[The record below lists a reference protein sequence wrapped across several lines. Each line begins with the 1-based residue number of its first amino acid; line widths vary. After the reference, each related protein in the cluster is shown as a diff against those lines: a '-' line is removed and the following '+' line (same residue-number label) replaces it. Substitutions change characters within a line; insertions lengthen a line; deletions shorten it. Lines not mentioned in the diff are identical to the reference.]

1 MPRAKGIDSFTD
13 LYEKAVGIRS
23 NSFLSSFI
31 LGHLMIEY
39 LLVKIAEL
47 KQPSLNK
54 LIETLNHERL
64 IELVSGLGELDESM
78 KETLLAINTMRNKL
92 AHRIS
97 YTPTITEY
105 KNIVLL
111 AQEAFSDMTDGIMQ
125 TLDEIEGKSSLDE
138 CEEYIFHE
146 LFMQISYDLHEIY
159 IALGGDWD
167 IFHENT

>member
-1 MPRAKGIDSFTD
+1 MPRAKGINSFTD
-13 LYEKAVGIRS
+13 LYERAVGIRD

-31 LGHLMIEY
+31 LGHLMTEY

-47 KQPSLNK
+47 KQPTLTK

-64 IELVSGLGELDESM
+64 VELVFGLGELDEPM

-97 YTPTITEY
+97 YTPSIIEY

-111 AQEAFSDMTDGIMQ
+111 AQNSFSDMTDGFMQ
-125 TLDEIEGKSSLDE
+125 TLEEIEGKSSLDE
-138 CEEYIFHE
+138 CDEFIFHE
-146 LFMQISYDLHEIY
+146 MFMQISYNLHELY
-159 IALGGDWD
+159 IDLGGDWD

>member
-1 MPRAKGIDSFTD
+1 MT
-13 LYEKAVGIRS
+13 
-23 NSFLSSFI
+23 
-31 LGHLMIEY
+31 EY

-47 KQPSLNK
+47 KQPTLTK

-64 IELVSGLGELDESM
+64 VELVFGLGELDEPM

-97 YTPTITEY
+97 YTPSIIEY

-111 AQEAFSDMTDGIMQ
+111 AQNSFSDMTDGFMQ
-125 TLDEIEGKSSLDE
+125 TLEEIEGKSSLDE
-138 CEEYIFHE
+138 CDEFIFHE
-146 LFMQISYDLHEIY
+146 MFMQISYNLHELY
-159 IALGGDWD
+159 IDLGGDWD

>member
-1 MPRAKGIDSFTD
+1 MPRAKGINSFTD
-13 LYEKAVGIRS
+13 LYERAVGIRD

-31 LGHLMIEY
+31 LGHLMTEY

-47 KQPSLNK
+47 KQPTLTK

-64 IELVSGLGELDESM
+64 VELVFGLGELDEPM

-97 YTPTITEY
+97 YTPSIIEY

-111 AQEAFSDMTDGIMQ
+111 AQSSFSDMTDGFMQ
-125 TLDEIEGKSSLDE
+125 TLEEMEGKSSLDE
-138 CEEYIFHE
+138 CDEFIFHE
-146 LFMQISYDLHEIY
+146 MFMQISYNLHELY
-159 IALGGDWD
+159 IDLGGDWD

>member
-13 LYEKAVGIRS
+13 LYERAVGIRN

-31 LGHLMIEY
+31 LGHLMTEY

-47 KQPSLNK
+47 KQPTLTK

-64 IELVSGLGELDESM
+64 VELVFGLGELDEPM

-97 YTPTITEY
+97 YTPSIIEY
-105 KNIVLL
+105 KNMVLL
-111 AQEAFSDMTDGIMQ
+111 AQSAFSDMTDGLMQ
-125 TLDEIEGKSSLDE
+125 TLEEIDGKSSLDE
-138 CEEYIFHE
+138 CDEFIFHE

-159 IALGGDWD
+159 IALGGDQN

>member
-1 MPRAKGIDSFTD
+1 MPRAKGINSFTD
-13 LYEKAVGIRS
+13 LYERAVGIRD

-31 LGHLMIEY
+31 LGHLMTEY

-47 KQPSLNK
+47 KQPTLTK

-64 IELVSGLGELDESM
+64 VELVFGLGELDEPM

-97 YTPTITEY
+97 YTPSIIEY

-111 AQEAFSDMTDGIMQ
+111 AQSSFSDMTDGFMQ
-125 TLDEIEGKSSLDE
+125 TLEEIEGKSSLDE
-138 CEEYIFHE
+138 CDEFIFHE
-146 LFMQISYDLHEIY
+146 MFMQISYNLHELY
-159 IALGGDWD
+159 VDLGGDWD